1 MTSMSGII
9 PIQRQPINVNDA
21 VVRIIHRAK
30 GIEGMSTGQLFLGQS
45 DTASEEN
52 VADAGSHRSVLG
64 SIGRVARAALLA
76 VGLTG
81 IFLIPTLLTHIGL
94 GLVAPISSGYMTGRL
109 RKLSGGEAAVVGLI
123 LALCIGLPLPIAQQ
137 EFGFL
142 SQLSVVAVIFLS
154 GVVAVY
160 YGALV
165 GITAWYGG
173 YLVREEEA
181 EDDAWYAATSD

>member
-1 MTSMSGII
+1 
-9 PIQRQPINVNDA
+9 
-21 VVRIIHRAK
+21 
-30 GIEGMSTGQLFLGQS
+30 MSTGQLLREQNDLAPVQDG
-45 DTASEEN
+45 AN
-52 VADAGSHRSVLG
+52 AGSHSPVLG
-64 SIGRVARAALLA
+64 SMGRVARAALLA

-109 RKLSGGEAAVVGLI
+109 RKLSGGEAAAVGLI
-123 LALCIGLPLPIAQQ
+123 LALCIGLPLPIAQH

-173 YLVREEEA
+173 HLVREEEA
-181 EDDAWYAATSD
+181 GE